1 MIQDIAPRKLYN
13 EFIPGRKALPDDLIL
28 HFRGNEMLT
37 GAGTDLICLPAVK
50 DMVLTEEER
59 DRLRYLFRIDDENYY
74 ALPDTEA
81 VLREPE
87 RFEYLPLARIR
98 EEKTGPD
105 HMMLAAYTGRHL
117 CGWYRDN
124 RFCGSCGSPTHPAP
138 DERALDCPKCGRRIY
153 PRIVPAVIVGVT
165 SGDRLLITR
174 YANRPFTQNALVAGF
189 TEIGETLEETV
200 AREVMEEVG
209 LKVKNIRYY
218 KSQPWGVVDDI
229 LMGFYCDVDG
239 SDEIVLDKNEL
250 KQAVWTERADIIGQS
265 TQLSLTNEMMLLF
278 RDGKEPK
285 WR

>member
-59 DRLRYLFRIDDENYY
+59 DQLRYLFRIDDENYY

-81 VLREPE
+81 LLMEPE